1 MAECPSL
8 RVWKRGTLWDPQGAY
23 LRWCERWYW
32 LWQNLYNLQ
41 NRKLHMYIFIFFFGT
56 RNGKISTCKISLKR
70 KMIIHLYTH
79 FLPTFF
85 LDFLLPSILP
95 WIFVYY
101 LMGTWTLFNLNC
113 AVIWIKVHHHVRFVK
128 KVYCLTDE
136 IYTYKKNDHTNV
148 YTKYFGWM
156 EKGRNL

>member
-1 MAECPSL
+1 
-8 RVWKRGTLWDPQGAY
+8 
-23 LRWCERWYW
+23 
-32 LWQNLYNLQ
+32 
-41 NRKLHMYIFIFFFGT
+41 
-56 RNGKISTCKISLKR
+56 
-70 KMIIHLYTH
+70 MIIHLYTH

-156 EKGRNL
+156 EKEGEIYSLEVEYYTWATFGFLPSVYPSTVVIMLSLCIIFYIQIPFYFLRYIEQHISYMIF